1 MRSML
6 DNGTAKLERSLNKD
20 EVEALI
26 ASAGGPTNQ
35 EGGSYDL
42 T

>member
-6 DNGTAKLERSLNKD
+6 DNGTVKLERSFNQD

-26 ASAGGPTNQ
+26 TSTGGPTNQ
-35 EGGSYDL
+35 EGGFYDL
-42 T
+42 A